1 MFRKQSVSFK
11 DGGGQGTA
19 FLDHYFKNA
28 FGKLALFELKLYKM
42 LQAIVNNKTN
52 KPRRHTVSVAIVG
65 KTVIHLLANVVM
77 FAIKML

>member
-1 MFRKQSVSFK
+1 
-11 DGGGQGTA
+11 
-19 FLDHYFKNA
+19 
-28 FGKLALFELKLYKM
+28 M

-77 FAIKML
+77 CAIKMLGKENKSFQLLPRGTECFGKSVERECSAK